1 MTAPSEP
8 PQPRT
13 LTEALRGMSADD
25 MAALLEARPDL
36 LHPIPEDV
44 AQLASRSTTSA
55 SITQAIDGLD
65 SWLRLV
71 TEALSSLP
79 DPASIGDLEAV
90 LGQSQTQVAAATQQ
104 LRQRALLWGRD
115 DQLHLVRPVREAFQ
129 PYPGGLAPPSAR
141 PLSNDQI
148 DAALQACGP
157 EARPVLE
164 RLLWSPT
171 GAVRHADRTVSVT
184 AASSPIERLLSHQL
198 LRPLDSET
206 VIIPRE
212 VAWRLRG
219 GRFTAEPVVPEPPV
233 ITGRH
238 REPHLVDRAAAGA
251 AFALLHDIELVA
263 QRVESMAPKL
273 LRGGGLASRDVT
285 DLARHLEADAA
296 YAAFVVEC
304 AAAARLVAPDRTGAL
319 LPTSDYDQWLRSDA
333 ATRWRLVAE
342 TWLAADRFFA
352 RSAEGG
358 GHPLGQEAYAPSAAG
373 LRMTVMRLLAG
384 AAPGTVLDLDRLAD
398 AAAWHR
404 PRLRQGPLR
413 AQQLVQWTSRE
424 ASWLGLAALGAVSS
438 LARVLLMP
446 DQPMPTELTELF
458 PAPVAHFVIQ
468 TDLTA
473 VTAGPLEHTV
483 ATELRMLA
491 EQESRGVGGVYR
503 FSATSLRRAF
513 DLGWSAVEVEV
524 WLERHSTT
532 GVPQALRYLVGDAE
546 RRHGSIRVGPAG
558 CYLRVVDQAQA
569 AALLAHPAASRLGLR
584 SVAPGVLVAAV
595 DEHELV
601 PLLRELGH
609 TPAIENAAG
618 EVIAMPPSRRATTP
632 LVAEP
637 AKAAASVAEV
647 AAALLIRERDH
658 RVNGRPAVSA
668 TTEGTVEQLRSATR
682 AAVPVRVV
690 YVNADGSRA
699 ERELAPVDLT
709 DGSVRAV
716 DRDSAQIVTI
726 PLARIASVVP
736 ANPRPQKA

>member
-1 MTAPSEP
+1 
-8 PQPRT
+8 
-13 LTEALRGMSADD
+13 MSADEL
-25 MAALLEARPDL
+25 AGLLSARLDL
-36 LHPIPEDV
+36 LDPVPKDLTE
-44 AQLASRSTTSA
+44 LASRSTTSA
-55 SITQAIDGLD
+55 SITRAIDELNR
-65 SWLRLV
+65 WLRTV
-71 TEALSSLP
+71 AEALAALP
-79 DPASIGDLEAV
+79 DPASIDDLEA
-90 LGQSQTQVAAATQQ
+90 L
-104 LRQRALLWGRD
+104 LRKPRVKVGGALQRLRERGLLWGHN

-141 PLSNDQI
+141 PLSDDQI

-157 EARPVLE
+157 EARTVLE

-171 GAVRHADRTVSVT
+171 GAVRHADRAVTVT

-212 VAWRLRG
+212 VAWRLRE

-238 REPHLVDRAAAGA
+238 REAHLVDRAAAGA

-263 QRVESMAPKL
+263 QRVESLNPKL
-273 LRGGGLASRDVT
+273 LRGGGLATRDVT

-319 LPTSDYDQWLRSDA
+319 LPTPDYDQWLGSDA

-342 TWLAADRFFA
+342 AWLAADRFFA

-373 LRMTVMRLLAG
+373 LRMTVMRLVAG
-384 AAPGTVLDLDRLAD
+384 AAPGTVLELDQLAE

-404 PRLRQGPLR
+404 PGLRQGPLT
-413 AQQLVQWTSRE
+413 AQELVQWTARE

-438 LARVLLMP
+438 LARVPLLP

-491 EQESRGVGGVYR
+491 DQESRGVGGVYR
-503 FSATSLRRAF
+503 FSAKSLRRAF
-513 DLGWSAVEVEV
+513 DLGWSAAEVEV

-532 GVPQALRYLVGDAE
+532 AVPQALRYLVGDAE
-546 RRHGSIRVGPAG
+546 RRHGSVRVGPAG
-558 CYLRVVDQAQA
+558 CYVRVRDRARV

-584 SVAPGVLVAAV
+584 SVGPEVLVAAV
-595 DEHELV
+595 DEQELLL
-601 PLLRELGH
+601 LLRELGH
-609 TPAIENAAG
+609 TPAVENAAG
-618 EVIAMPPSRRATTP
+618 ELIASPPSRRAES

-637 AKAAASVAEV
+637 AKAAAPAAEV
-647 AAALLIRERDH
+647 AEALLTRERRR
-658 RVNGRPAVSA
+658 RVNGKPVVSA
-668 TTEGTVEQLRSATR
+668 ETESTVEQLRSATR
-682 AAVPVRVV
+682 AAAPVRVV
-690 YVNADGSRA
+690 YVNSDGSRA
-699 ERELAPVDLT
+699 ERELAPLDLT
-709 DGSVRAV
+709 DGAVRAV

-726 PLARIASVVP
+726 PLARIASVIP
-736 ANPRPQKA
+736 TTRDPRSV

>member
-1 MTAPSEP
+1 VTAPSEP
-8 PQPRT
+8 PRPRT
-13 LTEALRGMSADD
+13 LTEALRAMSAED
-25 MAALLEARPDL
+25 MATLLDARPDL
-36 LHPIPEDV
+36 LHPMPDDV
-44 AQLASRSTTSA
+44 AQLANRSTTSA
-55 SITQAIDGLD
+55 SITQALDGLD

-79 DPASIGDLEAV
+79 DPASVADVQAV
-90 LGQSQTQVAAATQQ
+90 LGQSRTQVTAAAQQ
-104 LRQRALLWGRD
+104 LRQRALLWGHD

-141 PLSNDQI
+141 PMSDDQI

-157 EARPVLE
+157 EARTVLE

-171 GAVRHADRTVSVT
+171 GAVRHADRAVTVT
-184 AASSPIERLLSHQL
+184 TASSPIERLLSHQL

-206 VIIPRE
+206 VIVPRE
-212 VAWRLRG
+212 VAWRLREG
-219 GRFTAEPVVPEPPV
+219 KFTAEPVVPEPPV
-233 ITGRH
+233 MTGQH
-238 REPHLVDRAAAGA
+238 REPHLIDRAAAGA

-263 QRVESMAPKL
+263 QRVESMTPRL

-304 AAAARLVAPDRTGAL
+304 AAAARLVASDRTGAL
-319 LPTSDYDQWLRSDA
+319 LPTPDYDQWLGSDA

-342 TWLAADRFFA
+342 AWLAADRFFA

-373 LRMTVMRLLAG
+373 LRETVLRLVAA
-384 AAPGTVLDLDRLAD
+384 AAPGTVLDPNQLAD
-398 AAAWHR
+398 AASWHR
-404 PRLRQGPLR
+404 PRLRQGPLT

-424 ASWLGLAALGAVSS
+424 ASWLGLAALGAVST
-438 LARVLLMP
+438 LARVPLMP
-446 DQPMPTELTELF
+446 DQPMPTELIELF

-491 EQESRGVGGVYR
+491 DQESRGVGGVYR

-513 DLGWSAVEVEV
+513 DLGWSAAEVED

-558 CYLRVVDQAQA
+558 CYVRVADQAQV

-584 SVAPGVLVAAV
+584 SVARGVLVAAV

-609 TPAIENAAG
+609 TPAVENAAG
-618 EVIAMPPSRRATTP
+618 ELIATHHSRRVTP

-647 AAALLIRERDH
+647 AAALLMQEGH
-658 RVNGRPAVSA
+658 HGVNGRPAVSA

-699 ERELAPVDLT
+699 ERELAPLDLS
-709 DGSVRAV
+709 DGSVRAI

-736 ANPRPQKA
+736 ANPGPLKA